1 MDYDPYTDEIFIEGE
16 NMLKVLL
23 VDDEPFI
30 IQGIKVLIDWEQEGF
45 IIAGTASNGKEAYEF
60 LQKEKVDLIIAD
72 IQMPIMTGLELQ
84 EMIRKEKLSNAY
96 FVILSG
102 YADFTYAQRALK
114 NECTDYILK
123 PVDKEMLLKLL
134 NRVRAMHDEED
145 RMLQKNQKMEKAY
158 FVRQL
163 ISLIKG
169 KFDDSNLQYVCS
181 HMKCREGVRYV
192 EIQMAECDSDEDV
205 TDQEMRE
212 FQRQM
217 YECCVS
223 FLKEHAQNC
232 VFDVS
237 ADEKI
242 YDVGLIFFAYMA
254 KEASMDE
261 MEYLNDLLE
270 YLNGS
275 LPRPIIMLVGKQVQD
290 INNIARSYGNACM
303 LRSFQGFRRKKDIYV
318 YEQEVQVSSDGI
330 VLCKKSLDNLL
341 KAVEQ
346 NNHMEIRVAVD
357 KFYEEMGQ
365 RGLHAESMNLNINY
379 LLFQLIH
386 LASEQDDEV
395 NQEEILRLISESS
408 FEAGTMR
415 GSKAHLMRFSCEYGD
430 YLSQLRKNVSR
441 GVLGMV
447 EKEIKENYA
456 DNITLKSLSEKYYV
470 NSAYL
475 GQLFRKKYGQSFKDY
490 LNNYRMDQAADLLIY
505 SDKKIIQVAEEV
517 GYHDLDYFV
526 NRFIQAKGC
535 TPAKFRRQMQ
545 QGR

>member
-1 MDYDPYTDEIFIEGE
+1 
-16 NMLKVLL
+16 MLKVLL

-30 IQGIKVLIDWEQEGF
+30 IQGLKVLIDWEQEGF
-45 IIAGTASNGKEAYEF
+45 TIAGTASNGKEAYDF
-60 LQKEKVDLIIAD
+60 LQKEEVDLIIAD

-84 EMIRKEKLSNAY
+84 EAIRKEEISNAY

-102 YADFTYAQRALK
+102 YADFEYARRALQ

-123 PVDKEMLLKLL
+123 PVDREMLLKLL
-134 NRVRAMHDEED
+134 NRVAAMRDEDD
-145 RMLQKNQKMEKAY
+145 RMQQKNRKMEKAY
-158 FVRQL
+158 LARQL

-169 KFDDSNLQYVCS
+169 KYDDSNLQYVTS
-181 HMKCREGVRYV
+181 QMKCKEGVRYV
-192 EIQMAECDSDEDV
+192 EILMSEGDMDEDV

-217 YECCVS
+217 YECCVV
-223 FLKEHAQNC
+223 FLKDHAQNC

-242 YDVGLIFFAYMA
+242 YDVGLIFFTYMA
-254 KEASMDE
+254 EEAMRSEKD
-261 MEYLNDLLE
+261 YLQELLE
-270 YLNGS
+270 YLDES
-275 LPRPIIMLVGKQVQD
+275 LPRPVTMRVGKKVAD
-290 INNIARSYGNACM
+290 ISLIARSYGNACM
-303 LRSFQGFRRKKDIYV
+303 LRSFQGFRSKKDIYY
-318 YEQEVQVSSDGI
+318 YEEEVQVSSNGM
-330 VLCKKSLDNLL
+330 VLCKKSLDELL
-341 KAVEQ
+341 NVVEQ
-346 NNHMEIRVAVD
+346 NNHMEIRAAVER
-357 KFYEEMGQ
+357 FYAEMGQ
-365 RGLHAESMNLNINY
+365 RGLHGESMTLNINY

-408 FEAGTMR
+408 FETGTMR
-415 GSKAHLMRFSCEYGD
+415 GSKTHLMRFACEYGD

-441 GVLGMV
+441 GVLGNV

-456 DNITLKSLSEKYYV
+456 ENLTLKSLSEKYYV

-490 LNNYRMDQAADLLIY
+490 LNNYRMDRAADLLLHT
-505 SDKKIIQVAEEV
+505 DKKIIQIAEEV

-545 QGR
+545 Q